1 MRKRHSRYKPR
12 YRFDKRSRNK
22 KISSGSFLTIL
33 VVSALVLFACTQ
45 IWQRVY
51 ILNLSTEVG
60 TLKKENKTLQ
70 DLTKKSK
77 VEINELCRH
86 ARIKELA
93 SEQFKLQQTASENL
107 FTLVSEHKF
116 ADTDR
121 FSDLWTS
128 LKKVTDHL
136 PVITETKAET
146 KDMFDFDEK

>member
-1 MRKRHSRYKPR
+1 M
-12 YRFDKRSRNK
+12 
-22 KISSGSFLTIL
+22 
-33 VVSALVLFACTQ
+33 FACTQ

-51 ILNLSTEVG
+51 ILNLTAEVG
-60 TLKKENKTLQ
+60 DLRKERTTLQ

-86 ARIKELA
+86 TRIEEIA

-107 FTLVSEHKF
+107 FTLVSDRKF
-116 ADTDR
+116 TDTDR
-121 FSDLWTS
+121 FADLWTS